1 MMFVV
6 ILPSIR
12 LPITVRYSSI
22 NMPAPKTVAAIN
34 RSENRAN

>member
-6 ILPSIR
+6 RLPSVR
-12 LPITVRYSSI
+12 LPITVRYSRTK
-22 NMPAPKTVAAIN
+22 MPTPKTVAAIN